1 MLVTSK
7 RQLIKNLDRV
17 EGYLSNGSDELY
29 NAMAQYIAR
38 GRVFVSY
45 IVNGEYHFAPSRFVG
60 YIDNTLVKHQNNQ
73 EKDGKKTTPAIT
85 HILGSRAYD
94 SRLDNAYL
102 NYCEWLG
109 VTPSK
114 NKRSF
119 WALDSELIGELTS
132 EPFHEGGYKMRTHL
146 VRERNNK
153 VVKEA
158 KRLFKMLHGGK
169 LFCEVCGFDFSAKYG
184 KIGDDFIEAHH
195 KVELSSIEGEHEVK
209 PSDFSM
215 VCSNCH
221 SMLHRERITVV
232 QLKRRLK

>member
-1 MLVTSK
+1 MLITSK

-17 EGYLSNGSDELY
+17 EYYLSNGSNELY
-29 NAMAQYIAR
+29 DAMARYIAR

-45 IVNGEYHFAPSRFVG
+45 KVNGEYHFAPSRFVG
-60 YIDNTLVKHQNNQ
+60 YKDNTLLKHQNNQ

-85 HILGSRAYD
+85 HILDSRIYD
-94 SRLDNAYL
+94 SRLDKAYL

-119 WALDSELIGELTS
+119 WVLDNELIGELTS
-132 EPFHEGGYKMRTHL
+132 EPFHEGGRRMITHL

-153 VVKEA
+153 VVKET
-158 KRLFKMLHGGK
+158 KRIFKLSHGGR
-169 LFCEVCGFDFSAKYG
+169 LYCEVCGFDFSAKYG

-209 PSDFSM
+209 PSDFIM

-221 SMLHRERITVV
+221 SMLHREGITVA
-232 QLKRRLK
+232 QLKRRIK

>member
-17 EGYLSNGSDELY
+17 EDYLSNGSDELY
-29 NAMAQYIAR
+29 NAMTQYIAR
-38 GRVFVSY
+38 GRVFISY
-45 IVNGEYHFAPSRFVG
+45 KVNGEYHFAPSRFVG
-60 YIDNTLVKHQNNQ
+60 YKDNTLIKHQNNQ
-73 EKDGKKTTPAIT
+73 EKDGKKTTPAISQL
-85 HILGSRAYD
+85 LGSKTFD
-94 SRLDNAYL
+94 SRLDQAYL
-102 NYCEWLG
+102 NYCKCLG

-119 WALDSELIGELTS
+119 WTLETELIGDLTS
-132 EPFHEGGYKMRTHL
+132 EPFHEGGRKMITHL
-146 VRERNNK
+146 VRERNTK

-158 KRLFKMLHGGK
+158 KRTFKLSHDGR
-169 LFCEVCGFDFSAKYG
+169 LYCEVCGFDFSAKYG